1 MPSFLGVTFH
11 RSRERVRA
19 RITCFCR
26 GLRSV
31 FLKSL
36 QLFRAVD
43 EEEEGHEDEGGGR
56 LPRGEGR
63 RRRRTGG
70 GDESTVGHFHASSER
85 GKTDG
90 QRWVRRRWRSS
101 QQVRRRGSGGHVV
114 GRKAPTFAAVH
125 QSVNS
130 RDSERDESFRTSK

>member
-1 MPSFLGVTFH
+1 M
-11 RSRERVRA
+11 
-19 RITCFCR
+19 
-26 GLRSV
+26 
-31 FLKSL
+31 
-36 QLFRAVD
+36 D

-85 GKTDG
+85 GKPDG
-90 QRWVRRRWRSS
+90 WAEVGAAAVALITAGEAWERGACRRQEGPPSLS
-101 QQVRRRGSGGHVV
+101 
-114 GRKAPTFAAVH
+114 AAVH
-125 QSVNS
+125 QSLNS